1 MKYNNYF
8 FIIIIAVFVSN
19 NVFAQTDGKAILVNI
34 NYTAAFPGGDL
45 GDRFDFHSEVGMGV
59 DLITAKGGLIFGLTG
74 NIMYGSSVK
83 EDVLANL
90 RTTDGIIIGND
101 RDPADIQLRERGWY
115 AGGHV
120 GKVFSFTE
128 NDKSGIRI
136 TVGTGLLQHKIR
148 IQDDPSRTVS
158 ALLDDYKAG
167 YDRLTNGLAFR
178 EFIGYQYLSTDQ
190 RLNFRVGV
198 ELTQGFTQNRRN
210 YNFDTQMVDDRK
222 RTDLI
227 FALQIGFTLPFY
239 LEATKTEIFY

>member
-1 MKYNNYF
+1 MKFKNYF
-8 FIIIIAVFVSN
+8 FTLILIVVATTWSV
-19 NVFAQTDGKAILVNI
+19 AQTDGKALLVNI
-34 NYTAAFPGGDL
+34 NYSAAFPGGDL

-59 DLITAKGGLIFGLTG
+59 DFITAKGGLILGITG

-90 RTTDGIIIGND
+90 RTTDGFIIGND

-115 AGGHV
+115 AGGHI
-120 GKVFSFTE
+120 GKIFSFTE

-158 ALLDDYKAG
+158 ALLGDYKSG

-178 EFIGYQYLSTDQ
+178 EFIGYQYLSEDQ
-190 RLNFRVGV
+190 RLNFRIGV
-198 ELTQGFTQNRRN
+198 ELTQAFTKNRRDF
-210 YNFDTQMVDDRK
+210 NFDTQMIDDRK
-222 RTDLI
+222 RNDLI